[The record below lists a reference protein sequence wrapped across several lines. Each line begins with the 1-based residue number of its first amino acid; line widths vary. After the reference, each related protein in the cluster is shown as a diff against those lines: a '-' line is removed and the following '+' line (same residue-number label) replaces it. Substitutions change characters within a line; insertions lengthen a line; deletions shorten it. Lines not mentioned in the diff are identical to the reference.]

1 MSGRTERTAMSMSA
15 FFRALR
21 SSYQSEIDDLATDS
35 EGRDVLRQR
44 LLEKR
49 GQIAF
54 LSQMMESSPEMV
66 AVAFHGGFH
75 FELPA
80 VMEQLLKLESD
91 EFPDWDSLADAVQL
105 TPWAKDLAAVLL
117 KEPQGAW
124 FMTVAAV
131 LEYLY
136 QRPPQHQHDEAHHE
150 DHAGHGAVPRA
161 RHLDHGHDFD
171 ADDDHSHRNDHD
183 HEHEDGSGDWL
194 EGQGFDR
201 KELHASSGSDR
212 KNPISHRG
220 RRHCRC

>member
-1 MSGRTERTAMSMSA
+1 MRMSA

-21 SSYQSEIDDLATDS
+21 SSYQSEIDDLAFDS

-54 LSQMMESSPEMV
+54 LGQMMESSPEMV

-75 FELPA
+75 FELPV
-80 VMEQLLKLESD
+80 VMEQLLTLESD

-131 LEYLY
+131 LEYVY
-136 QRPPQHQHDEAHHE
+136 QRPPQHAHDDVHYE
-150 DHAGHGAVPRA
+150 DPASHGAVPRA

-171 ADDDHSHRNDHD
+171 ADDDHSHRNDQD
-183 HEHEDGSGDWL
+183 HENEDSSADWL

-201 KELHASSGSDR
+201 KE
-212 KNPISHRG
+212 
-220 RRHCRC
+220 

>member
-1 MSGRTERTAMSMSA
+1 LAACFEGGLTERNAMSISA

-54 LSQMMESSPEMV
+54 LSQMMESAPEMV

-75 FELPA
+75 FELPV
-80 VMEQLLKLESD
+80 VMEQVLTLESD

-105 TPWAKDLAAVLL
+105 TPWAKDLAATLL

-124 FMTVAAV
+124 FMTVAAA

-136 QRPPQHQHDEAHHE
+136 QRPSPHQHEGALHDE
-150 DHAGHGAVPRA
+150 HAGHTNN
-161 RHLDHGHDFD
+161 RHHDHGHDFD
-171 ADDDHSHRNDHD
+171 ADDEHSRRNDQD
-183 HEHEDGSGDWL
+183 HEEASADWL

-201 KELHASSGSDR
+201 KD
-212 KNPISHRG
+212 
-220 RRHCRC
+220 

>member
-1 MSGRTERTAMSMSA
+1 MSTSA
-15 FFRALR
+15 FFQLLR
-21 SSYQSEIDDLATDS
+21 SSYQAELDDLATDS

-49 GQIAF
+49 GQMAF

-80 VMEQLLKLESD
+80 VMEQLLTLDSD
-91 EFPDWDSLADAVQL
+91 ELPDWSSLADAVQL
-105 TPWAKDLAAVLL
+105 TPWAKDLASTLL

-124 FMTVAAV
+124 FMTVAAA

-136 QRPPQHQHDEAHHE
+136 QRPSPHQHDIGHPSGDAHHGE
-150 DHAGHGAVPRA
+150 HAGHTNT

-171 ADDDHSHRNDHD
+171 ADDEHHRRNDQD
-183 HEHEDGSGDWL
+183 HEDDSADWL

-201 KELHASSGSDR
+201 KE
-212 KNPISHRG
+212 
-220 RRHCRC
+220 